1 MSAFLSGCLIGVVVS
16 TMTGIKD
23 IKDKEWKWGA
33 GRLVFVSIL
42 TGFWSYMIGWE
53 MF

>member
-16 TMTGIKD
+16 TIAGIKD
-23 IKDKEWKWGA
+23 IKDKEWWWFA
-33 GRLVFVSIL
+33 GRLVFVSIM
-42 TGFWSYMIGWE
+42 TGFWSHFIGWE